1 MENINAIA
9 RKLLTILLVSS
20 IAQVSFAQTD
30 SSSEPDQPAAN
41 NSATI
46 APARERPTEEIT
58 VTEQLPV
65 YRLRE
70 LTIEAEDK
78 VYDLF
83 NELVDEKRFRIT
95 CDTEKRI
102 NSLFDYRECK
112 PEFER
117 EATRAEAQDHLAMF
131 RTMLGGPGELSSG
144 SVSGGTAIPQQFSI
158 PMQQKQLQKKMDTLA
173 RENPEFLQS
182 IIEFVEAKQRL
193 ENYERFDDTD
203 E

>member
-1 MENINAIA
+1 MENIKVIT
-9 RKLLTILLVSS
+9 RKLLTMVLVSS
-20 IAQVSFAQTD
+20 IAQISFAQTD
-30 SSSEPDQPAAN
+30 SSLEPDQPAAN
-41 NSATI
+41 SSTTI
-46 APARERPTEEIT
+46 ASGRERPTEEII
-58 VTEQLPV
+58 VTEQLPL

-70 LTIEAEDK
+70 MTVAAEDK

-83 NELVDEKRFRIT
+83 NELVDEKRFRIS

-102 NSLFDYRECK
+102 NSLFNFRECK

-131 RTMLGGPGELSSG
+131 RTTRSNPGELPSG
-144 SVSGGTAIPQQFSI
+144 SVSGGIAVPQQFSI
-158 PMQQKQLQKKMDTLA
+158 PMQHKELQKKMQTLA

-182 IIEFVEAKQRL
+182 LIEFVEAKERM
-193 ENYERFDDTD
+193 ENYERLNGSD